1 MDDALNIF
9 RGQSV
14 LVTGHT
20 GFKGAWLVA
29 LLNRLGA
36 TVTGYSL
43 PAETNPSAFERMEI
57 STLCRSVI
65 GDLRDREKLAATFDS
80 ARPRFVFHLAAQ
92 TLVRRSY
99 RDPIDT
105 FESNILG
112 TINVLDAL
120 RHYADPCVATLIT
133 TDKVYAE
140 SGTGE
145 PYVESDKF
153 GGHDPYSTSK
163 ACCELVA
170 QSYRLS
176 YFNPDKF
183 AAHGKS
189 IATARAGNVIGGG
202 DWCEDRLLPDV
213 VRAMAAGQS
222 VRLRNPR
229 SVRPWQHVLE
239 PLTGYLLLAAK
250 QYADPKTYSDGFN
263 FGPGVNDA
271 VEVERVVQIALNAWG
286 SGTYHID
293 QDPSAPHEAKLL
305 RLDSSKAKL
314 LLGWRPQWSAEQ
326 AIEKTVAWYRHAGD
340 HALPYTWQQI
350 DDYLVPSPG
359 IPG

>member
-1 MDDALNIF
+1 MDELLNTF
-9 RGQSV
+9 RGQNV

-20 GFKGAWLVA
+20 GFKGAWMVA
-29 LLNRLGA
+29 LLDRLGA
-36 TVTGYSL
+36 KVTGYALS
-43 PAETNPSAFERMEI
+43 PETNPSGYVRMGGDR
-57 STLCRSVI
+57 LCESII
-65 GDLRDREKLAATFDS
+65 GDLRDREKLAATFIS
-80 ARPRFVFHLAAQ
+80 ARPRFIFHLAAQ

-120 RHYADPCVATLIT
+120 RRYDGPCVATLIT

-140 SGTGE
+140 SGTGQ

-176 YFNPDKF
+176 YFHPDKF
-183 AAHGKS
+183 AQHGKS

-213 VRAMAAGQS
+213 VRAMAAGES
-222 VRLRNPR
+222 VRIRNPR

-239 PLTGYLLLAAK
+239 PLVGYLLLAAN
-250 QYADPKTYSDGFN
+250 QYQDPAKYSDGYN
-263 FGPGVNDA
+263 FGPAVNDA

-286 SGTYHID
+286 GGKYYID
-293 QDPSAPHEAKLL
+293 QDPNAPHEAKLL
-305 RLDSSKAKL
+305 RLDSSKAKTD
-314 LLGWRPQWSAEQ
+314 LGWRPQWSAEQ
-326 AIEKTVAWYRHAGD
+326 AINKTVSWYRHAGEN
-340 HALPYTWQQI
+340 ALPYTRQQI
-350 DDYLVPSPG
+350 DEYLA
-359 IPG
+359 